1 MCVISLIVF
10 TDKYQRTCYAFY
22 TKMVFHYILII
33 QYQNKVTI
41 HMGIQNDVQ
50 IQTIDNQL
58 PVILLAIRLR
68 SLDLKHL
75 IPGNGPPEL
84 PIVLKV

>member
-1 MCVISLIVF
+1 M
-10 TDKYQRTCYAFY
+10 TNTCRSRANQLEILTICGSKSNNYSSKLFDFDARNKNNFY
-22 TKMVFHYILII
+22 Y
-33 QYQNKVTI
+33 
-41 HMGIQNDVQ
+41 VQ

-75 IPGNGPPEL
+75 IPGNGPPK
-84 PIVLKV
+84 IQG